1 MARSREKE
9 NDRGRRVY
17 LEMQMERE
25 EKVVMKNKCM
35 LNDTVRC
42 IGRNTEQR

>member
-17 LEMQMERE
+17 LEMQME
-25 EKVVMKNKCM
+25 KVVMKNKCM
-35 LNDTVRC
+35 LKDTVRC
-42 IGRNTEQR
+42 IGINTEQR